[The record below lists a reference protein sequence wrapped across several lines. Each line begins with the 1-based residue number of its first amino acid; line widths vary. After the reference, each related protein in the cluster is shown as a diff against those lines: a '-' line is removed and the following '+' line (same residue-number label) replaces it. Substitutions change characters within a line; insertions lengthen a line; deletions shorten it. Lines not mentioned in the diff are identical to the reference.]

1 MFYTLEYRAEGEGRD
16 PYWLAFTLRNRPT
29 ASDPRYLKDGLSEH
43 IEAHPDATEDEA
55 AQLEE
60 LKAWLLPQYEA
71 GAHWVIETMEDEKLL
86 LGLRQLG
93 PAKLRADLK
102 RFWKLQNERER
113 ACW

>member
-1 MFYTLEYRAEGEGRD
+1 MFYSTDYRLEDEAPS
-16 PYWLAFTLRNRPT
+16 PYWDVFTSKERP
-29 ASDPRYLKDGLSEH
+29 APSRHPSRYAAEFID
-43 IEAHPDATEDEA
+43 AHPDATEDEA
-55 AQLEE
+55 AQLAE
-60 LKAWLLPQYEA
+60 LEAWLVEHYEA
-71 GAHWVIETMEDEKLL
+71 GAHWALETMEREQLL